1 MHGLLVACLSL
12 LPEIHSCAPSRISDE
27 CKRDTICA
35 DEDLDSRFWR
45 PMSSSVRC
53 PWQWQIGVN
62 VALTSPTSHVDGL
75 SPMRAVATVHKSHI
89 PGHRKAKQTNT

>member
-35 DEDLDSRFWR
+35 DEDLEAHVKQCQ
-45 PMSSSVRC
+45 MC
-53 PWQWQIGVN
+53 
-62 VALTSPTSHVDGL
+62 VAMADCCCGIALPSPASHVDGL
-75 SPMRAVATVHKSHI
+75 SPMRALATVHKSHI
-89 PGHRKAKQTNT
+89 PGHDMAKQTNT